1 MILRSSAKKTTV
13 PLKSKLDRS
22 KDIKKAQTSSNS
34 LMREIFNIKS
44 MKTPHK
50 SKQQNQEQKLLIG
63 DKGFKFGAPDE
74 STRF

>member
-13 PLKSKLDRS
+13 PIKSKLDRS

-50 SKQQNQEQKLLIG
+50 SKQQKLLIG

>member
-50 SKQQNQEQKLLIG
+50 SKQQKLLIG
-63 DKGFKFGAPDE
+63 YKGFKFGAPDE